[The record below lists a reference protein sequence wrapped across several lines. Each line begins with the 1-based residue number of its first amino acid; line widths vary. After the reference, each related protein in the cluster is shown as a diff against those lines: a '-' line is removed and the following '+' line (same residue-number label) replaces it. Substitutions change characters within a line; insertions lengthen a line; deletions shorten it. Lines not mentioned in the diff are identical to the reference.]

1 MRKRELRAVLSADLF
16 IKIDKL
22 RRLYGGISRS
32 GIVAIAVKEMFDR
45 ELEGEAAPSK
55 EQRAA

>member
-1 MRKRELRAVLSADLF
+1 MKKRELRAILSSDLF

-32 GIVAIAVKEMFDR
+32 AIIGIAIKQMIDR
-45 ELEGEAAPSK
+45 EMTQKKTAPMEKEAA
-55 EQRAA
+55 